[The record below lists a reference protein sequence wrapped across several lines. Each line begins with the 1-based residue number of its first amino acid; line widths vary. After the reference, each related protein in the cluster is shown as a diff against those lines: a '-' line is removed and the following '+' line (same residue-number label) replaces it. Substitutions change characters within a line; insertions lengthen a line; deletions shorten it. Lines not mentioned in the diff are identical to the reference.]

1 MTKELYT
8 QQANRALEAYI
19 AVQPIHTE
27 DRVVQE
33 WLKRTT
39 PNSPNIWELVK
50 ASAFY
55 FDKHKH
61 RLTLAFLVAGKE
73 LCYIKAMARSG
84 SKVTVED
91 LYATYKPK
99 KEKKAINKRQVPLP
113 ITESS
118 ESSEE
123 EFFDAPGR
131 TTRNQGDAVNH
142 DHKICLILHKRR
154 RYAWLEDHATSVQEA
169 LKDCQESVLKCGR
182 LTSIHDSSQNI
193 TSHRRSLFSFLQLHI
208 SSSCPE
214 WIFLCRNQCLIWLN
228 LRTDR

>member
-8 QQANRALEAYI
+8 QQANRVLEAYT
-19 AVQPIHTE
+19 AVQPIHT
-27 DRVVQE
+27 VVQE

-39 PNSPNIWELVK
+39 PDSPNIWELVK

-73 LCYIKAMARSG
+73 LCYIKAMARPG
-84 SKVTVED
+84 SNITVED

-123 EFFDAPGR
+123 EFFDAPG
-131 TTRNQGDAVNH
+131 
-142 DHKICLILHKRR
+142 
-154 RYAWLEDHATSVQEA
+154 
-169 LKDCQESVLKCGR
+169 
-182 LTSIHDSSQNI
+182 
-193 TSHRRSLFSFLQLHI
+193 
-208 SSSCPE
+208 
-214 WIFLCRNQCLIWLN
+214 
-228 LRTDR
+228 

>member
-1 MTKELYT
+1 MTKEAYT
-8 QQANRALEAYI
+8 LQANRVLEAYT

-27 DRVVQE
+27 DRLVQE

-39 PNSPNIWELVK
+39 TNSPNTWELIK

-55 FDKHKH
+55 FDKHRN

-84 SKVTVED
+84 SKVVVDD

-99 KEKKAINKRQVPLP
+99 KEKKAISKRQVPLP

-123 EFFDAPGR
+123 EFFDTPG
-131 TTRNQGDAVNH
+131 
-142 DHKICLILHKRR
+142 
-154 RYAWLEDHATSVQEA
+154 
-169 LKDCQESVLKCGR
+169 
-182 LTSIHDSSQNI
+182 
-193 TSHRRSLFSFLQLHI
+193 
-208 SSSCPE
+208 
-214 WIFLCRNQCLIWLN
+214 
-228 LRTDR
+228 